1 VQHTR
6 LLIFDGSENN
16 IIGTIHMRDVVNVY
30 AKDEMDISAIKELIR
45 EPYFIPEG
53 TPLSHQLEHFK
64 NQKRRLGIVVDEY
77 GEVQGMVVLD
87 DILEEIVGQFTSSQ
101 GESINEI
108 NLQDDGSYLVDPRIS
123 IREINSALKVKL
135 PFDNAKTLNGLILEH
150 LQSFPQHNVSLK
162 IESLIIEIVRVNKQ
176 GIKLVKINKIN

>member
-1 VQHTR
+1 
-6 LLIFDGSENN
+6 
-16 IIGTIHMRDVVNVY
+16 
-30 AKDEMDISAIKELIR
+30 
-45 EPYFIPEG
+45 
-53 TPLSHQLEHFK
+53 
-64 NQKRRLGIVVDEY
+64 
-77 GEVQGMVVLD
+77 
-87 DILEEIVGQFTSSQ
+87 
-101 GESINEI
+101 
-108 NLQDDGSYLVDPRIS
+108 VDPRIS